1 MAGTGI
7 PEYESAPM

>member
-1 MAGTGI
+1 MAGTGM

>member
-1 MAGTGI
+1 MGGTGM